1 MSKHTLTLEKAK
13 YGGMDVSQAQRLPPS
28 AASTCSAPIICASV
42 CLLFDITASPF
53 FRLNHTQL
61 CWKEGIRSKS
71 PITLT
76 HSPLNPDLSLM
87 PCLRH
92 FGCHSFLN
100 YFRKSYVSA
109 MHERDK

>member
-53 FRLNHTQL
+53 FR
-61 CWKEGIRSKS
+61 
-71 PITLT
+71 
-76 HSPLNPDLSLM
+76 
-87 PCLRH
+87 
-92 FGCHSFLN
+92 
-100 YFRKSYVSA
+100 
-109 MHERDK
+109 